1 MADVGTGTTIT
12 FGTSGFNAALIS
24 IDGPSRSRE
33 AVPTSHLS
41 TSGYHTSMPADL
53 VAGGEINCTF
63 QHDPD
68 KSPPITGAIETIT
81 ITWPIPSGL
90 SSGATWASSGYLTG
104 YTPGAAV
111 DELMEGSATIML
123 TGSPTD
129 ADAS

>member
-1 MADVGTGTTIT
+1 MADVGTGTSIN
-12 FGTSGFNAALIS
+12 FGTSGFSAALIS

-33 AVPTSHLS
+33 SVPTSHLG
-41 TSGYHTSMPADL
+41 TSAYHTSIPADL
-53 VAGGEINCTF
+53 VNGGEINCTF

-68 KSPPITGAIETIT
+68 LSPPIDQAAETIT

-90 SSGATWASSGYLTG
+90 SSGATWASSGYMTN

-111 DELMEGSATIML
+111 DELMEASATIVL

-129 ADAS
+129 NDAS